1 MNEQLRN
8 ALRQELRTLERDLT
22 EPSLAEALRLLES
35 PRFESVTDAHVRAV
49 GEYQPIEVVG
59 ERFFERAWSRSKEA
73 AAMLGFARLLGADF
87 VRHDLC
93 RLWGSARETE
103 PTPDPAGPA

>member
-22 EPSLAEALRLLES
+22 GPSLAEALRLLES
-35 PRFESVTDAHVRAV
+35 PHFGSLTDAHIRAV
-49 GEYQPIEVVG
+49 GEYRPIEVVG

-73 AAMLGFARLLGADF
+73 AAMLGFARLLGADL

-93 RLWGSARETE
+93 RLWRSARAAE